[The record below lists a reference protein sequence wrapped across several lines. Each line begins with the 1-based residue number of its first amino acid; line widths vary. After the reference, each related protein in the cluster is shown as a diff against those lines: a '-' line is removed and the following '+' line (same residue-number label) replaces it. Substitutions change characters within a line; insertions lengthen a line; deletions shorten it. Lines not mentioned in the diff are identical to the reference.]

1 MVWELDHKE
10 GRMPKNWCLP
20 TVVLEKT
27 WTSLGQQDQTSHLK
41 GDQPWADAEAEAPV
55 FWSSDANRRL
65 IGKVPDAEKDWGQKE
80 KRVSEAEMAGTDAM
94 NMNLGKLQEMVREG
108 EA

>member
-1 MVWELDHKE
+1 M
-10 GRMPKNWCLP
+10 
-20 TVVLEKT
+20 
-27 WTSLGQQDQTSHLK
+27 
-41 GDQPWADAEAEAPV
+41 
-55 FWSSDANRRL
+55 
-65 IGKVPDAEKDWGQKE
+65 GKVPDAEKDWGQKE